1 MIKALNNLRIVGN
14 FLKMI
19 KGIHKKPSANII
31 FKGECIKAFPTGSE
45 TRRMSDL
52 AFSIQH
58 CSRSYSQCSHAR
70 KEIKSIQTG
79 KEAVKLSLLADN
91 TILHV

>member
-1 MIKALNNLRIVGN
+1 MIKALNKLRIEWN

-31 FKGECIKAFPTGSE
+31 FKGECIKAFPTRSE

-52 AFSIQH
+52 ASSIQH
-58 CSRSYSQCSHAR
+58 CRSYSQCSQAR
-70 KEIKSIQTG
+70 KEIKSVQTG
-79 KEAVKLSLLADN
+79 KEAVKLSLFANN